1 MVMPSKQSV
10 TNYSADAQKA
20 AALIKKEKKAPRPTA
35 RQRRAIEAMV
45 YDGAKR
51 ADAAKLAGL
60 SDHALRQ
67 ALTKPHTLA
76 FLNECQEMLRTSL
89 RPRALNRIGDLIDKA
104 DSDRVRLDAA
114 KYIDGM
120 DRGTHQVGATQ
131 VNVQTN
137 VNVTTTPGYVIDL
150 TADSHESSRK
160 IAHLDADDAIPLSSL
175 DDVPND
181 E

>member
-20 AALIKKEKKAPRPTA
+20 AALLKKEKKAPRPTA

-45 YDGAKR
+45 FDGAKR

-76 FLNECQEMLRTSL
+76 FLNECQEMLRNSL
-89 RPRALNRIGDLIDKA
+89 RPRALHKMGELLEAEAETVQFKA
-104 DSDRVRLDAA
+104 AEYLD
-114 KYIDGM
+114 GLN
-120 DRGTHQVGATQ
+120 RGTHTVGGNT
-131 VNVQTN
+131 VNVQ
-137 VNVTTTPGYVIDL
+137 VNNTITATPGYVIDL
-150 TADSHESSRK
+150 TADSRESSRK
-160 IAHLDADDAIPLSSL
+160 IGNHAVDNAIPLSSL
-175 DDVPND
+175 DDVPDD